1 MAILYKYTF
10 LNVSI
15 QNRDSGRQKNDR
27 GGGSIKK
34 KFIKGRRSCFY
45 QGKKIGGF
53 SGPPDSFSSASPA
66 ERVKWYFA
74 KSFCQDFAGHCATE
88 IEAICSWR
96 KVAKE
101 IFKAKF
107 FDCVHHARKTLAR
120 TACTLS

>member
-1 MAILYKYTF
+1 MKLIFHKDILKLTD
-10 LNVSI
+10 L
-15 QNRDSGRQKNDR
+15 
-27 GGGSIKK
+27 
-34 KFIKGRRSCFY
+34 Y
-45 QGKKIGGF
+45 QGKKIGD
-53 SGPPDSFSSASPA
+53 SVAPDSLSSASPA
-66 ERVKWYFA
+66 EGVKWYFA

-107 FDCVHHARKTLAR
+107 FDCVHHARKILAR

>member
-1 MAILYKYTF
+1 MCKPRIGIAEDNKML
-10 LNVSI
+10 
-15 QNRDSGRQKNDR
+15 
-27 GGGSIKK
+27 GGGRGIK
-34 KFIKGRRSCFY
+34 RSLLK
-45 QGKKIGGF
+45 GKKLD
-53 SGPPDSFSSASPA
+53 SVAPDTLSSAGPA
-66 ERVKWYFA
+66 ERFKWYFA
-74 KSFCQDFAGHCATE
+74 KSFCKDFAGHCATE

>member
-1 MAILYKYTF
+1 MF
-10 LNVSI
+10 I
-15 QNRDSGRQKNDR
+15 Q
-27 GGGSIKK
+27 
-34 KFIKGRRSCFY
+34 GRRSCFY
-45 QGKKIGGF
+45 QGKKLGDSVAPLAPSVPPVLQQES
-53 SGPPDSFSSASPA
+53 SGM
-66 ERVKWYFA
+66 YFA
-74 KSFCQDFAGHCATE
+74 KSFYKDFAGHCATE

>member
-45 QGKKIGGF
+45 QGKKLGDSVAPLTPSVPPVLQKES
-53 SGPPDSFSSASPA
+53 SGTLQNRF
-66 ERVKWYFA
+66 VKILL
-74 KSFCQDFAGHCATE
+74 ATVLQ
-88 IEAICSWR
+88 
-96 KVAKE
+96 K
-101 IFKAKF
+101 
-107 FDCVHHARKTLAR
+107 
-120 TACTLS
+120 